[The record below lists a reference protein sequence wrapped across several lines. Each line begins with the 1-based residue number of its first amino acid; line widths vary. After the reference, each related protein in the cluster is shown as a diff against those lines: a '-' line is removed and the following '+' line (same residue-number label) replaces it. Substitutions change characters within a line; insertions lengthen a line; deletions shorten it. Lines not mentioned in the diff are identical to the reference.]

1 MKPSEEKAVKAR
13 KRILV
18 VDDEI
23 RLAYLLRQSL
33 LTVDPDY
40 EIETAHTAQDA
51 LVSLDRKAF
60 DLVVTDCRMDG
71 MGGLELLRAIRAQ
84 RPETLVILM
93 TAFGSEEIAAEA
105 ERWEAY
111 RYITKPFPIEDFQSI
126 VREALRSRKDIAR
139 YA

>member
-1 MKPSEEKAVKAR
+1 MKAR

-18 VDDEI
+18 VDDEV

-51 LVSLDRKAF
+51 LASIDREPF

-71 MGGLELLRAIRAQ
+71 MGGLELLRAIKTH
-84 RPETLVILM
+84 RPDTLVILM

-105 ERWEAY
+105 ERWKAY
-111 RYITKPFPIEDFQSI
+111 RYITKPFPIEDFQCI
-126 VREALRSRKDIAR
+126 VREALRSRTDVAR